1 MRPQVGPTLGC
12 RALATELKTLRLC
25 FLLLLAVL
33 LPLRGAVAAAMLC
46 PVGSSGMQSELRV
59 QGHPVG
65 HDMAGGAMA
74 HDHGAAH
81 DQDHDLDHDHAGSDR
96 CNMCSAFCALTPL
109 LSALPALLEPL
120 DLTAVEFSDHAAPA
134 PDFFSDGQERPPRTL

>member
-1 MRPQVGPTLGC
+1 MRLRVGP
-12 RALATELKTLRLC
+12 AWADATELKTLRLC

-33 LPLRGAVAAAMLC
+33 LPLRGAVAAAMMC
-46 PVGSSGMQSELRV
+46 PVGGGGMQSELRV
-59 QGHPVG
+59 QGHAVG

-74 HDHGAAH
+74 HQHEGDSHH
-81 DQDHDLDHDHAGSDR
+81 QAGSDK
-96 CNMCSAFCALTPL
+96 CNMCSAFCALTPM
-109 LSALPALLEPL
+109 LSAMPTLLEPL

>member
-1 MRPQVGPTLGC
+1 M
-12 RALATELKTLRLC
+12 KTTRLC
-25 FLLLLAVL
+25 FLLLLTVL

-46 PVGSSGMQSELRV
+46 SVGGSGMQSELRL
-59 QGHPVG
+59 QGHPLG

-74 HDHGAAH
+74 HEHGTSHDHG
-81 DQDHDLDHDHAGSDR
+81 HDHAGADSQHAGDAHHQAGSDR
-96 CNMCSAFCALTPL
+96 CNMCSAFCALTPM
-109 LSALPALLEPL
+109 LSAMPTLLEPL